1 MVETEKTL
9 LEKSSQAHTMVK
21 DVEKKFVNSVKMANE
36 FRNVIE
42 VKDDQVGSLVAQLQR
57 ALEEKEEFKN
67 KLSEAMVTAK
77 ESRDFY
83 EGRMR
88 VMETQVSTLYD
99 NESNL

>member
-9 LEKSSQAHTMVK
+9 LDKSNQAHNMVK

-57 ALEEKEEFKN
+57 ALEEKEELRN
-67 KLSEAMVTAK
+67 KFNEAMVTTK

-83 EGRMR
+83 EGRMKIL
-88 VMETQVSTLYD
+88 ETQVS
-99 NESNL
+99 